1 MPRMQILTPAEFSAF
16 ETPPAFSNVERQ
28 RFYEISPNFK
38 HLLSSFRTP
47 TNQIC
52 FMLALGYFRA
62 TKRFFAS
69 QFREADAEYV
79 TQQLGIM
86 PGVFD
91 LNSYKETTAR
101 SHRKLILG
109 YLGFQ
114 PFDANARQGLVHE
127 IHTLIRSQVRPLRRF
142 SYLCLI

>member
-1 MPRMQILTPAEFSAF
+1 MAS
-16 ETPPAFSNVERQ
+16 
-28 RFYEISPNFK
+28 
-38 HLLSSFRTP
+38 
-47 TNQIC
+47 
-52 FMLALGYFRA
+52 
-62 TKRFFAS
+62 KRFFAR

-142 SYLCLI
+142 SYLCLILPNVRIHPFCGGQLGTFADSNYWTSPYN